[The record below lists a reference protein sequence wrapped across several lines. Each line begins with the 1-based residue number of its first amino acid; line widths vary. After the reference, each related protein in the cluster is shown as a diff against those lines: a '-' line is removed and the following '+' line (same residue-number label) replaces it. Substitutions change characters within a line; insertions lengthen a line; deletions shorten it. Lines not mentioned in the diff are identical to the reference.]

1 MKEATIETF
10 SQELNALLDAAQ
22 QERILITKRGKPFAI
37 VVGIANKDAEDLR
50 LETSADFWEMI
61 EQRRREPAVSLEKV
75 EAELFDE
82 GDKGKAS

>member
-1 MKEATIETF
+1 MRPLRSSVELLREFEQKHAKFAKEA
-10 SQELNALLDAAQ
+10 
-22 QERILITKRGKPFAI
+22 
-37 VVGIANKDAEDLR
+37 
-50 LETSADFWEMI
+50 SADFWEMI